1 MHKALGLTL
10 LELLIVILTISLMAA
25 VGTANM
31 PHLIAQQ
38 QSTASLNQIIGGV
51 AFARRS
57 AITLGVVTT
66 FCPSDNLAA
75 PSDGASTNIDGPAIS
90 SGCGPRDTWHKGS
103 IIFQDRNG
111 NGQLEAND
119 TLLRRLPGW
128 SHNATVAWRAFRAR
142 SYLQFTRRGF
152 TNWQNGSFV
161 YCPTIVGD
169 TSISERN
176 LRYARRLVL
185 NQAGR
190 SYRAY
195 DRNGDGIDEGS
206 RNTRLRC

>member
-1 MHKALGLTL
+1 MYKTLGLTL
-10 LELLIVILTISLMAA
+10 LELLISILVISLLAA
-25 VGTANM
+25 VGSANM

-51 AFARRS
+51 AFARNS
-57 AITLGVVTT
+57 AITLGVATT
-66 FCPSDNLAA
+66 FCPSDSVAA
-75 PSDGASTNIDGPAIS
+75 HLGSTATAV
-90 SGCGPRDTWHKGS
+90 GCGPRNTWHRGS
-103 IIFQDRNG
+103 IIFQDHNG
-111 NGQLEAND
+111 NGQLDTND

-128 SHNATVAWRAFRAR
+128 SHSATVAWRAFRAR
-142 SYLQFTRRGF
+142 PYLQFTRRGY

-161 YCPTIVGD
+161 YCPTNLDGNGAD
-169 TSISERN
+169 GASN

>member
-10 LELLIVILTISLMAA
+10 LELLISILVISLLAA
-25 VGTANM
+25 VGLANM

-51 AFARRS
+51 AFARSS
-57 AITLGVVTT
+57 AITLGVATT
-66 FCPSDNLAA
+66 FCPSANLQEAA
-75 PSDGASTNIDGPAIS
+75 PPR
-90 SGCGPRDTWHKGS
+90 GCGPGNTWHHGS
-103 IIFQDRNG
+103 IIFQDHNR
-111 NGQLEAND
+111 NGQLDTND
-119 TLLRRLPGW
+119 RVLRRLPGW
-128 SHNATVAWRAFRAR
+128 SHSATVTWRAFRAR
-142 SYLQFTRRGF
+142 PYLQFTRRGF

-161 YCPTIVGD
+161 YCPTNLGSTGD
-169 TSISERN
+169 GGEGN

>member
-1 MHKALGLTL
+1 MHKTLGLTL
-10 LELLIVILTISLMAA
+10 LELLISILIISLLAA
-25 VGTANM
+25 VGIANM

-51 AFARRS
+51 AFARSS
-57 AITLGVVTT
+57 AITLGIATT
-66 FCPSDNLAA
+66 FCPSDSVAA
-75 PSDGASTNIDGPAIS
+75 HSNSAVPPL
-90 SGCGPRDTWHKGS
+90 GCGPRNTWHQGS
-103 IIFQDRNG
+103 IIFQDHNG
-111 NGQLEAND
+111 NGQLDAND

-128 SHNATVAWRAFRAR
+128 SHSATVAWRAFRAR

-161 YCPTIVGD
+161 YCPTNIGGNSAGGD
-169 TSISERN
+169 GN